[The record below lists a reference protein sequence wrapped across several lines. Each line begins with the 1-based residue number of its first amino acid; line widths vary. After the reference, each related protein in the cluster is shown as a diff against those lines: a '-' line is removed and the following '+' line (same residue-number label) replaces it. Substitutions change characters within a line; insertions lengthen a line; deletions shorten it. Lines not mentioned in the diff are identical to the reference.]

1 MSWAEIKHA
10 VNNTI
15 GSANSKALNVITED
29 QKNELEYRITETLM
43 LLLGNGNNY
52 VSIANG
58 EGGYITTSD
67 FTGNTTV
74 KKIIISNSVFEIDMD
89 AFSGCS
95 ALESVSIP
103 NSVKEIGNGAFALC
117 VNLQKVELPFGL
129 KTIANQLF
137 DSCTSLSY
145 VHIPET
151 VEEIESGAFSNC
163 ENLTKIRIPKSVT
176 SIESDAFSGCDYL
189 EDIYVGF
196 SSGAVSGAPWGAT
209 NATIHY
215 NS

>member
-15 GSANSKALNVITED
+15 GSAESKALNVITED
-29 QKNELEYRITETLM
+29 QKNELEYKITETLM

-58 EGGYITTSD
+58 EGGYITSD

-74 KKIIISNSVFEIDMD
+74 KKIIIPNSVFEIDMD

-103 NSVKEIGNGAFALC
+103 NSVKEIGNGAFASC
-117 VNLQKVELPFGL
+117 VNLRQVELPFGL

-137 DSCTSLSY
+137 DSCASLSY

-151 VEEIESGAFSNC
+151 VEKIESEAFYNC
-163 ENLTKIRIPKSVT
+163 ENLTKIRIPKSVK
-176 SIESDAFSGCDYL
+176 SIKSDAFSGCDYL

-209 NATIHY
+209 SATIHY